1 MKEPIT
7 FFVEGDPKG
16 QPRARACIRGKR
28 AGVYDPGTADAWKMA
43 VAEAWRHKV
52 APENAPRLSPFETAV
67 SLRLSFWFRRPKG
80 HYGSGKN
87 AGALKD
93 SAPRVHTAKPDL
105 DNLAKAVMDVLT
117 RLGAWTD
124 DAIVC
129 RLDVSRGWAQSQPG
143 CQISITE
150 ME

>member
-1 MKEPIT
+1 MKTIS

-16 QPRARACIRGKR
+16 QPRARACIRGKH

-52 APENAPRLSPFETAV
+52 APENAPRLTPFDTAV
-67 SLRLSFWFRRPKG
+67 SLRLAFCFRRPKS
-80 HYGSGKN
+80 HYCSGKN
-87 AGALKD
+87 SDILRD
-93 SAPRVHTAKPDL
+93 RAPRIHTAKPDL

-129 RLDVSRGWAQSQPG
+129 RLSVSRSWAIGLPG
-143 CQISITE
+143 CQISIAE
-150 ME
+150 VE